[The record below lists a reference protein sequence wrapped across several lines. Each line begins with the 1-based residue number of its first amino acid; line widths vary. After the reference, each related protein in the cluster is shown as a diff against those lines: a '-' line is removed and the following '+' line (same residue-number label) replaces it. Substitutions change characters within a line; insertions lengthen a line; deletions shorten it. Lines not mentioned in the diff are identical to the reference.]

1 MTSHLIRFLKYIRVS
16 ITRFNTIIVRMFK
29 FRISE
34 SIRSYI
40 LIFSFLVLVYS
51 LVFLYLMRTYENRDY
66 DFISAIYWVIVSM
79 TTVGYDRIYFNSTI
93 GLLFSVVV
101 ILSGVIMIFGYLFPL
116 VLTPQLEKRLRKE
129 HPSKVQNDLKNHIII
144 CGYNQ
149 LVETLIAELGEYEI
163 PFMVI
168 DENEKNISQLISRK
182 VMCVYGDAADENV
195 LQNSNII
202 AARMLIANQSDEK
215 NASIILT
222 AKKISDIQVI
232 SIVENE
238 AKAGYLKYAGSDRVI
253 SPKTL
258 FGTYIGRKA
267 IDPLTDHLAGATK
280 FFEDLSIVELPIY
293 PHSVLIGKKLKYAVI
308 HQKTG
313 ANIVGLWSGGKL
325 SLNPQPE
332 DLIRENSV
340 LLAVG
345 TETQLEALKKLTEG
359 I

>member
-1 MTSHLIRFLKYIRVS
+1 MKFS
-16 ITRFNTIIVRMFK
+16 TIIASISK
-29 FRISE
+29 FRITK
-34 SIRSYI
+34 SIQSYI
-40 LIFSFLVLVYS
+40 LVFSFLVVLYS
-51 LVFLYLMRTYENRDY
+51 VFFLYLMRTYENKDY
-66 DFISAIYWVIVSM
+66 DFITAIYWVIVSM
-79 TTVGYDRIYFNSTI
+79 TTVGYGDIYFNSI
-93 GLLFSVVV
+93 LGHLFSIVV

-116 VLTPQLEKRLRKE
+116 VVTPQLEKRLRKE
-129 HPSKVQNDLKNHIII
+129 LPLKVQIDLKNHIII

-149 LVETLIAELGEYEI
+149 LVETLIAELDEYGI

-182 VMCVYGDAADENV
+182 IMCVYGDSADENI
-195 LQNSNII
+195 LLNSNIRSAI
-202 AARMLIANQSDEK
+202 MLIANQSDEK

-222 AKKISDIQVI
+222 AKEISNIQVI
-232 SIVENE
+232 SIVENV

-293 PHSVLIGKKLKYAVI
+293 PHSALIGKKLRDAVI

-325 SLNPQPE
+325 SLNPQPG

-345 TETQLEALKKLTEG
+345 TEAQLEALKKFTEG